1 MLSIRKIGVLGRTYR
16 HLNRYRQILG
26 VLFKYGFGD
35 LVDRLRIEQYLEI
48 GLQVISRKKR
58 DRVERLTRAVR
69 VRMAFE
75 ELGPTFIKLAQ
86 VLSARPDLIP
96 PDLVAELARLQDK
109 VAATGFAALKEIV
122 STELQ
127 KSPEEIFEHIE
138 QTPLASASIAQVHRA
153 VLKDGEEVA
162 VKIQRPGI
170 RKVIEVDLE
179 IMLHLA
185 TLMEHHIEEFS
196 FHRPVKIVEEFT
208 RTIEKELDFV
218 LEAENME
225 RFAAQFLMDEHIY
238 VPKTFREF
246 SSSRVLTMEFIQGV
260 KVSEVDKLD
269 AAGLDRKIIVDRG
282 AELLLR
288 QIFEN
293 GFFHADPHP
302 GNIFVLPGN
311 VICMLDYGMVGS
323 IVLQTRERFVDLI
336 SAVVRRDS
344 SRAVQVL
351 LRLTE
356 WEEEPDLR
364 RFEREVDDF
373 MGRHLYRSLK
383 NIQIGALL
391 QELLQIA
398 AQYRLRIPSDTFMMM
413 KALAII
419 EGVARMLDPDFEMV
433 AKAAPFVEK
442 VRLERFSPKRISE
455 DAYQMGADF
464 LIFLQQF
471 PKDALEIFRLIRQRK
486 LTVNLEHQGLAN
498 MLATHDQISNRVS
511 FSIIIAGLIV
521 GSALIVISE
530 IPPLFYGISLIGII
544 GFLAAALMGIW
555 LLVAILR
562 KGSL

>member
-16 HLNRYRQILG
+16 HLTRYRQILG

-35 LVDRLRIEQYLEI
+35 LVDLLKIEQYIEI
-48 GLQVISRKKR
+48 GLQMISRKKR
-58 DRVERLTRAVR
+58 DRVERLTRAER
-69 VRMAFE
+69 IRMAFE

-96 PDLVAELARLQDK
+96 PDFVTELARLQDK
-109 VAATGFAALKEIV
+109 VPPADFSELRGILG
-122 STELQ
+122 TELNR
-127 KSPEEIFEHIE
+127 PREEIFETIE
-138 QTPLASASIAQVHRA
+138 ENPLASASIAQVHRA
-153 VLKDGEEVA
+153 RLIDGEDVA

-170 RKVIEVDLE
+170 RKIIEVDLE

-185 TLMEHHIEEFS
+185 TLMERHVEEFS
-196 FHRPVKIVEEFT
+196 LHRPVKIVEEFA

-218 LEAENME
+218 LEADNME
-225 RFAAQFLMDEHIY
+225 RFSAQFLDDSHIY
-238 VPKTFREF
+238 VPKVFREA
-246 SSSRVLTMEFIQGV
+246 SCSRVLTMEFIRGV
-260 KVSEVDKLD
+260 KVSDVEKID
-269 AAGLDRKIIVDRG
+269 ASGLDRKVIVDRG
-282 AELLLR
+282 ADFLLR

-302 GNIFVLPGN
+302 GNIFVLPDN

-336 SAVVRRDS
+336 SAVAQRDS
-344 SRAVQVL
+344 FRAVQVL

-356 WEEEPDLR
+356 WEEEPELR

-373 MGRHLYRSLK
+373 MGRHLYRPLK
-383 NIQIGALL
+383 NIEMGGLL
-391 QELLQIA
+391 QELLLTA
-398 AQYRLRIPSDTFMMM
+398 ARYRLRIPSDTFMMM
-413 KALAII
+413 KALATI
-419 EGVARMLDPDFEMV
+419 EGVARMLDPDFEMI

-442 VRLERFSPKRISE
+442 VKLARFSPRRISE
-455 DAYQMGADF
+455 DAYRMGADF
-464 LIFLQQF
+464 LLFLQQF

-486 LTVNLEHQGLAN
+486 LSIKLEHQGMAN
-498 MLATHDQISNRVS
+498 MLATHDQISNRIS

-544 GFLAAALMGIW
+544 GFLAAAVMGIW

>member
-58 DRVERLTRAVR
+58 ERVERLTRAVR

-109 VAATGFAALKEIV
+109 VPATGFAALKEIFRA
-122 STELQ
+122 ELQ

-185 TLMEHHIEEFS
+185 TLMERHIEEFS
-196 FHRPVKIVEEFT
+196 LHRPVKIVEEFT

-225 RFAAQFLMDEHIY
+225 RFAAQFLMDEHFY

-282 AELLLR
+282 AEFLLR

-398 AQYRLRIPSDTFMMM
+398 ARYRLRIPSDTFMMM
-413 KALAII
+413 KALAVI

-455 DAYQMGADF
+455 DAYRMGADF

>member
-1 MLSIRKIGVLGRTYR
+1 M
-16 HLNRYRQILG
+16 NRYRQILG

-48 GLQVISRKKR
+48 GLQMISRKKR

-109 VAATGFAALKEIV
+109 VPATGFAALKEIFC
-122 STELQ
+122 TELQ

-246 SSSRVLTMEFIQGV
+246 SSGRVLTMEFIQGV

-455 DAYQMGADF
+455 DAYRMGADF

-511 FSIIIAGLIV
+511 FSIIIAGLII

>member
-58 DRVERLTRAVR
+58 ERVERLTRAVR

-109 VAATGFAALKEIV
+109 VPATGFAALKEIFRA
-122 STELQ
+122 ELQ

-185 TLMEHHIEEFS
+185 TLMERHIEEFS
-196 FHRPVKIVEEFT
+196 LHRPVKIVEEFT

-225 RFAAQFLMDEHIY
+225 RFAAQFLMDEHFY

-413 KALAII
+413 KALAVI

>member
-1 MLSIRKIGVLGRTYR
+1 M
-16 HLNRYRQILG
+16 NRYRQILG

-58 DRVERLTRAVR
+58 DRVERLTRSVR

-96 PDLVAELARLQDK
+96 ADLVVELARLQDK
-109 VAATGFAALKEIV
+109 VPATGFGALKEILRK
-122 STELQ
+122 ELRET
-127 KSPEEIFEHIE
+127 PEEIFAHIE
-138 QTPLASASIAQVHRA
+138 ETPLASASIAQVHRA
-153 VLKDGEEVA
+153 VLKDGEDVA

-196 FHRPVKIVEEFT
+196 FHRPVKIIEEFA

-225 RFAAQFLMDEHIY
+225 RFAAQFFEDEHIY
-238 VPKTFREF
+238 VPKTFPEF
-246 SSSRVLTMEFIQGV
+246 SGSRVLTMEYIQGI
-260 KVSEVDKLD
+260 KVSEVDKID

-282 AELLLR
+282 ADLLLR

-323 IVLQTRERFVDLI
+323 ILRRIRERFVDLI
-336 SAVVRRDS
+336 SAVAQRDS

-356 WEEEPDLR
+356 WEEEPDLQ

-383 NIQIGALL
+383 NIEIGTLL

-398 AQYRLRIPSDTFMMM
+398 AKYRLRIPSDTFMMM
-413 KALAII
+413 KALATI

-455 DAYQMGADF
+455 DAYRMGADF
-464 LIFLQQF
+464 LLFLQQF

-511 FSIIIAGLIV
+511 FSIIIAGLII

>member
-48 GLQVISRKKR
+48 GLQMISRKKR

-109 VAATGFAALKEIV
+109 VPATGFAALKEIFC
-122 STELQ
+122 TELQ
-127 KSPEEIFEHIE
+127 KTPEEIFEHIE

>member
-16 HLNRYRQILG
+16 HLSRYRQILG

-109 VAATGFAALKEIV
+109 VPATGFAALKEIFR
-122 STELQ
+122 TELQ
-127 KSPEEIFEHIE
+127 KSPEEIFDHIE
-138 QTPLASASIAQVHRA
+138 QAPLASASIAQVHRA

-170 RKVIEVDLE
+170 RSVIEVDLE

-185 TLMEHHIEEFS
+185 TLMERHIEEFS
-196 FHRPVKIVEEFT
+196 FHRPVKIVEEFA

-260 KVSEVDKLD
+260 KVSELDKLD

-364 RFEREVDDF
+364 LFEREVDDF
-373 MGRHLYRSLK
+373 MGRHLYRPLK

-398 AQYRLRIPSDTFMMM
+398 ARYQLRIPSDTFMMM

-486 LTVNLEHQGLAN
+486 LTVNLDHQGLAN

-511 FSIIIAGLIV
+511 FSIIIAGLII

>member
-109 VAATGFAALKEIV
+109 VPATGFAALKEILRI
-122 STELQ
+122 ELQ
-127 KSPEEIFEHIE
+127 KSPEEIFDHID

-170 RKVIEVDLE
+170 RTVIEVDLE

-185 TLMEHHIEEFS
+185 TLMERHIEEFS
-196 FHRPVKIVEEFT
+196 FHRPVKIVEEFA

-238 VPKTFREF
+238 VPKTFRDF
-246 SSSRVLTMEFIQGV
+246 SSSRVLIMEFIQGI
-260 KVSEVDKLD
+260 KVSELDKLD

-336 SAVVRRDS
+336 SAVVRRDT

-391 QELLQIA
+391 QELLEIA
-398 AQYRLRIPSDTFMMM
+398 ARYRLRIPSDTFMMM

-486 LTVNLEHQGLAN
+486 LTVNLEHQGLTN

-511 FSIIIAGLIV
+511 FSIIIAGLII

>member
-1 MLSIRKIGVLGRTYR
+1 MLSIRKIGVFGRTYR

-35 LVDRLRIEQYLEI
+35 LVDLLKIEQYIEI
-48 GLQVISRKKR
+48 GLQMISRKKR

-69 VRMAFE
+69 IRMAFE

-86 VLSARPDLIP
+86 VLSSRPDLIP
-96 PDLVAELARLQDK
+96 ADFVTELARLQDK
-109 VAATGFAALKEIV
+109 VPPAEFGGLRAILDAEMGKDREGL
-122 STELQ
+122 
-127 KSPEEIFEHIE
+127 FEHIE

-153 VLKDGEEVA
+153 RLTDGEEVA

-170 RKVIEVDLE
+170 RKIIEVDLE

-185 TLMEHHIEEFS
+185 TLMERHLEEFS
-196 FHRPVKIVEEFT
+196 LHRPVKIVEEFA
-208 RTIEKELDFV
+208 RSIEKELDFV
-218 LEAENME
+218 LEADNME
-225 RFAAQFLMDEHIY
+225 RFAALFLDDPDIY
-238 VPKTFREF
+238 VPKVFREA
-246 SSSRVLTMEFIQGV
+246 SGSRVLAMEFIRGV
-260 KVSEVDKLD
+260 KVSEVEKID
-269 AAGLDRKIIVDRG
+269 AAGLDRKVIVNRG
-282 AELLLR
+282 AEFLLR

-323 IVLQTRERFVDLI
+323 IVLQTREQFVDLI
-336 SAVVRRDS
+336 SAVAKRDPAK
-344 SRAVQVL
+344 AVQVL

-373 MGRHLYRSLK
+373 MGRYLYRSLK
-383 NIQIGALL
+383 NIEIGALL
-391 QELLQIA
+391 QELLETA
-398 AQYRLRIPSDTFMMM
+398 ARHRLRIPSDTFMMI
-413 KALAII
+413 KAMAII
-419 EGVARMLDPDFEMV
+419 EGVARLLDPDFEMV

-442 VRLERFSPKRISE
+442 IKLARFSPQRLSE
-455 DAYQMGADF
+455 DAYRMGADF
-464 LIFLQQF
+464 LQFFQQF
-471 PKDALEIFRLIRQRK
+471 PKDAIEIFRQIRQRK
-486 LTVNLEHQGLAN
+486 LTVNIAHQGMAN
-498 MLATHDQISNRVS
+498 MLATHDQISNRIS

-544 GFLAAALMGIW
+544 GFLAAAVMGIW